1 MELNKKHGYLIQWL
15 IGVGDL
21 VILNLLFF
29 IVYYALGEYYAG
41 AISHNLREVVLLLN
55 FCYFFSLYFVPIQ
68 LHMSIVFIDK
78 IVQRAFFLVTFLII
92 LFATCLIFLNVGD
105 VLATFLLVYYLSS
118 VVIFSLWRV
127 FVRVSLKIYRR
138 KGYNF
143 KKIIIVGAGKNGM
156 ELYRLMKD
164 DLSYGFNVM
173 GFFDDNLALKEVLPN
188 YLGNTDEVEAYVL
201 ENGIDEIYCT
211 LPGTHDGKILRML
224 NFAEKN
230 MVRFYIVPEFYRNV
244 KKSLVMEV
252 MESIPLLTVRREPL
266 QAAYNRALKRAF
278 DVIFSLGILV
288 VVFPALYV
296 IVGILIKMSSRGPI
310 LFRQKRTGLYGQ
322 EFECYKFRTMRVNA
336 QADTLQAV
344 KDDPRKTRIGNFLRR
359 TNLDEFP
366 QFINVLLGDMSV
378 VGPRPHMLKHT
389 EQYSALIDKY
399 MVRHLVKPGVTG
411 WAQVTGY
418 RGETKT
424 LEQMEGRV
432 KRDVWYIE
440 NWSFFLDLKIIV
452 VTVLNMFKGEKNA
465 Y

>member
-1 MELNKKHGYLIQWL
+1 MRRKILTFVRIYRIAMILNKKHGYLIQWL

-21 VILNLLFF
+21 IVLNLLFMAVF
-29 IVYYALGEYYAG
+29 HLLGPKYTE
-41 AISHNLREVVLLLN
+41 AISYNLREVILLLN
-55 FCYFFSLYFVPIQ
+55 FCYFFSLYFIPIQ
-68 LHMSIVFIDK
+68 LHQAVVFIDK
-78 IVQRAFFLVTFLII
+78 IVQRAFGLVTVLIF

-105 VLATFLLVYYLSS
+105 ILATFLLVYYGVSIIL
-118 VVIFSLWRV
+118 FSLWRV
-127 FVRVSLKIYRR
+127 FVRLSLKFYRR

-143 KKIIIVGAGKNGM
+143 KKVVIVGAGKNGM
-156 ELYRLMKD
+156 ELYQVMKD
-164 DLSYGFNVM
+164 DLSYGFSVK
-173 GFFDDNLALKEVLPN
+173 GFFDDNDSLKDVLPN
-188 YLGNTDEVEAYVL
+188 YLGKTSEVEAYVL
-201 ENGIDEIYCT
+201 E
-211 LPGTHDGKILRML
+211 HDI
-224 NFAEKN
+224 E
-230 MVRFYIVPEFYRNV
+230 PEFYRDV
-244 KKSLVMEV
+244 KKSMVMEV

-266 QAAYNRALKRAF
+266 QSAYNRFLKRTF
-278 DVIFSLGILV
+278 DIFFSLVILLTIY
-288 VVFPALYV
+288 PILYIV
-296 IVGILIKMSSRGPI
+296 VGIMIKLSSPGPI
-310 LFRQKRTGLYGQ
+310 LFKQKRTGLYGHD
-322 EFECYKFRTMRVNA
+322 FECFKFRTMKVNA

-344 KDDPRKTRIGNFLRR
+344 KDDPRKTRIGDFLRR

-366 QFINVLLGDMSV
+366 QFVNVLLGDMSV

-440 NWSFFLDLKIIV
+440 NWTFFLDLKIIV